1 MAIRSLPAA
10 RWPAMRTVLMTLL
23 WAAAWW
29 PRIGAAQGAVPKEQI
44 KAALVFNFLKFTE
57 WPADTANGPLT
68 LCVAGPD
75 RKTEAAFAQVQGR
88 MIENRTI
95 QVRTVRGG
103 DVAAC
108 HLLYIHDIGRDLLTH
123 VVAGNPNL
131 LTVGDQ
137 DDFTEA
143 GGVIGL
149 VEYQGRLQFK
159 VNLDMLKRGNYKLS
173 SQLLRL
179 AVNMR

>member
-1 MAIRSLPAA
+1 MALRESPAG
-10 RWPAMRTVLMTLL
+10 RWLATRTALL
-23 WAAAWW
+23 AAAWW
-29 PRIGAAQGAVPKEQI
+29 PWAGAAQGTVPKEQI

-57 WPADTANGPLT
+57 WPADAAGAGNAPLV
-68 LCVAGPD
+68 LCVAAPD

-88 MIENRTI
+88 MIENRPI
-95 QVRTVRGG
+95 HVRTVRGS
-103 DVAAC
+103 DVGAC
-108 HLLYIHDIGRDLLTH
+108 HLLYVHDSSRDALAQLAASH
-123 VVAGNPNL
+123 PNL

-149 VEYQGRLQFK
+149 VENQGRLQFK
-159 VNLDMLKRGNYKLS
+159 VNLDMLKRGNYKVS
-173 SQLLRL
+173 SQLLKL

>member
-1 MAIRSLPAA
+1 MAIRESPAGHWLA
-10 RWPAMRTVLMTLL
+10 LRTALL
-23 WAAAWW
+23 AAAWW
-29 PRIGAAQGAVPKEQI
+29 PFAGAAQGAVPKEQI

-57 WPADTANGPLT
+57 WPADAANAANAPLT

-88 MIENRTI
+88 MIENRPI
-95 QVRTVRGG
+95 QVRTVRGN
-103 DVAAC
+103 DVSAC
-108 HLLYIHDIGRDLLTH
+108 HLLYIHDNGRDLLPQLA
-123 VVAGNPNL
+123 AGHPNL

-149 VEYQGRLQFK
+149 VEQQGRLQFK
-159 VNLDMLKRGNYKLS
+159 VNLEMLKRGNYKVS
-173 SQLLRL
+173 SQLLKL

>member
-1 MAIRSLPAA
+1 MAIRALPTG
-10 RWPAMRTVLMTLL
+10 RWLAMRTALL
-23 WAAAWW
+23 AWAVTAAWW
-29 PRIGAAQGAVPKEQI
+29 PLMGAAQGAVPKEQI

-57 WPADTANGPLT
+57 WPTESANAPLV

-88 MIENRTI
+88 MIENRPI
-95 QVRTVRGG
+95 QVRTVRGS

-108 HLLYIHDIGRDLLTH
+108 HLLYIHDNGRDLVTQLAASH
-123 VVAGNPNL
+123 PNL

-137 DDFTEA
+137 DDFTDA

-149 VEYQGRLQFK
+149 VEYQGRMQFK
-159 VNLDMLKRGNYKLS
+159 VNLDMLRRGNYKVS
-173 SQLLRL
+173 SQLLKL
-179 AVNMR
+179 AVNTR

>member
-10 RWPAMRTVLMTLL
+10 RWPATRTVLMTAL
-23 WAAAWW
+23 WAAACW
-29 PRIGAAQGAVPKEQI
+29 PRIGTAQGAVPKEQI

-57 WPADTANGPLT
+57 WPADTANAPLT

-108 HLLYIHDIGRDLLTH
+108 HLLYIHDLGRDLLTH

-149 VEYQGRLQFK
+149 VEFQGRLQFK

>member
-1 MAIRSLPAA
+1 MAIRDLPAGC
-10 RWPAMRTVLMTLL
+10 WPAIRAALL
-23 WAAAWW
+23 AAAWW
-29 PRIGAAQGAVPKEQI
+29 PLAGATQGAVPKEQI

-57 WPADTANGPLT
+57 WPADAATGPLV

-95 QVRTVRGG
+95 QVRAVRGG
-103 DVAAC
+103 DVGAC
-108 HLLYIHDIGRDLLTH
+108 HLLYIHDNGRDQVTQLA
-123 VVAGNPNL
+123 AGHPNL

-137 DDFTEA
+137 EDFTEA
-143 GGVIGL
+143 GGGIGL
-149 VEYQGRLQFK
+149 VEHQGRLQFK
-159 VNLDMLKRGNYKLS
+159 VNLDVLRRGNYKVS

-179 AVNMR
+179 AVNVR

>member
-1 MAIRSLPAA
+1 MAICKLPAGC
-10 RWPAMRTVLMTLL
+10 WLAMRTALL
-23 WAAAWW
+23 AAACW
-29 PRIGAAQGAVPKEQI
+29 PLAGAAQGAVPKEQI

-57 WPADTANGPLT
+57 WPADTGNGPLV

-88 MIENRTI
+88 MIENRMI
-95 QVRTVRGG
+95 QVRTVRGA

-108 HLLYIHDIGRDLLTH
+108 HLLYIQDIGRDLLTQ

-149 VEYQGRLQFK
+149 VESQGRLQFK
-159 VNLDMLKRGNYKLS
+159 VNLDMLKRGNYKVS
-173 SQLLRL
+173 SQLLKL